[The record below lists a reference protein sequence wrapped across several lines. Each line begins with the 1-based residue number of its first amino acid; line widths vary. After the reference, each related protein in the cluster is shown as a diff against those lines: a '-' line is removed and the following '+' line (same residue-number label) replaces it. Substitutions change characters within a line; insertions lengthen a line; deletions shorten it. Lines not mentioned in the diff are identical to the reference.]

1 MDTLTHISGLIS
13 TLGRIKKS
21 IEIIVHPDVFLRR
34 WLVFPNG
41 NKARMD
47 SLNEEEIL
55 QAGGIIRKIDQ
66 ISFLPRDE
74 NEIKSKKES
83 SKANNRLMITGE
95 IPKVTKF
102 EKGFP
107 LQYK

>member
-1 MDTLTHISGLIS
+1 MKT
-13 TLGRIKKS
+13 KS
-21 IEIIVHPDVFLRR
+21 RV
-34 WLVFPNG
+34 
-41 NKARMD
+41 K
-47 SLNEEEIL
+47 
-55 QAGGIIRKIDQ
+55 
-66 ISFLPRDE
+66 
-74 NEIKSKKES
+74 KKES